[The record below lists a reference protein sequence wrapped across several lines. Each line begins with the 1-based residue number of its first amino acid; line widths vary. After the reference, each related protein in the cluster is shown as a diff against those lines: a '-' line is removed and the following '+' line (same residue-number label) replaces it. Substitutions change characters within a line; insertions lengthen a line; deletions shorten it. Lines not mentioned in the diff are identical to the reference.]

1 MGKTLKEM
9 AEDKIKTF
17 NHDLIAERRQALD
30 LSLSDLAFEVTTR
43 LRSLGGIG
51 ATRKTSISHE
61 TIRAWEAGR
70 AFPRVHILPVLA
82 DCLGVKSLAR
92 FFV

>member
-1 MGKTLKEM
+1 MKPQT
-9 AEDKIKTF
+9 DIKQF
-17 NHDLIAERRQALD
+17 NSSLIQERRQALGM
-30 LSLSDLAFEVTTR
+30 SLSDLAFEVTTR

-51 ATRKTSISHE
+51 ATKKTSISHE

-70 AFPRVHILPVLA
+70 AFPRVHILPILA
-82 DCLGVKSLAR
+82 ACLGVKSLNR